1 MHPIQLYDTAMI
13 PGDAVDRRAPIS
25 LNSGRP
31 LFVST
36 TDLERNDSEE
46 TIVPGTPKAS
56 ISLGDQYIPDS
67 FTSMSELCQLVDR
80 QSLTLQTL
88 AANVRPLSKIA
99 QGGVCT
105 PEHHMPASPSDKTF
119 LLLLA
124 TPIAPAICL
133 HACEADE
140 KTMSILQQAVEHTW
154 SRGVPNSN
162 FPDEQTSTSGRAMA
176 SIYSD
181 LRRRFPHPQSQHV
194 PVKMQKWVQRAH
206 NNCYD
211 EERITVKGVMDAESR
226 FQILNRRSE
235 LYRQYASRI
244 ASYASDIISRSIA
257 AGRGRLRDG
266 YGSQDEDDELAN
278 MV

>member
-1 MHPIQLYDTAMI
+1 MHSIQLYSTAMI
-13 PGDAVDRRAPIS
+13 PGDIVDRRAPIS

-56 ISLGDQYIPDS
+56 ISLGDQYISDS
-67 FTSMSELCQLVDR
+67 FTSMAELCKLVDR

-88 AANVRPLSKIA
+88 ASDVRPLPKIA
-99 QGGVCT
+99 QGSVCSGV
-105 PEHHMPASPSDKTF
+105 PAAPSDKTF

-124 TPIAPAICL
+124 TPVAPAICL

-140 KTMSILQQAVEHTW
+140 KTMNILQQAVEHTW

-176 SIYSD
+176 SVYSD

-211 EERITVKGVMDAESR
+211 EERSAVKGIMDAESR
-226 FQILNRRSE
+226 FQTLNRRSE
-235 LYRQYASRI
+235 LYRQYASRV
-244 ASYASDIISRSIA
+244 ASYASEIISRSIA

-266 YGSQDEDDELAN
+266 YGSQDGDDELAN